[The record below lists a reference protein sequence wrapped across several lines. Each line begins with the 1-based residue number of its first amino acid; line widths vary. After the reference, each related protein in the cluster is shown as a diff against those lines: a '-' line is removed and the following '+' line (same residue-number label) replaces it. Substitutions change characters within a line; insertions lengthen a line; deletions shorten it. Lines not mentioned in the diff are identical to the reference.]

1 MMTATTSEFI
11 QLIVSAIVG
20 AGLAVRM
27 SRDGLSL
34 SNPETRRA
42 AFETLSVNFSLWICA
57 ICLIFS

>member
-1 MMTATTSEFI
+1 MTVTSNEFI
-11 QLIVSAIVG
+11 QLVVSAIVG

-27 SRDGLSL
+27 SREGLSL

-42 AFETLSVNFSLWICA
+42 AFETLIFNFSLWTCA